1 MTIQV
6 SCPDCGMAYEVPD
19 DKAGKKFRCKQCETI
34 VSIPDT
40 DPPPVRGGGWD
51 DGDDGYGDDSGIPNP
66 VSRRRS
72 GSSRSSSRRRRS
84 RSSDGGD
91 ATTPPAIALY
101 VVAGLSLLW
110 WLFFMFTILISDP
123 ADAPPNMDHGE
134 YVAINLT
141 FGGLEILVQGFIL
154 FGAYQLHS
162 RQSKAMAMAAAIIC
176 CIPCCS
182 PCLIIGI
189 PFGIWA
195 LVAMNND
202 PDFT

>member
-51 DGDDGYGDDSGIPNP
+51 DNDDDYGDDRGIPNP

-72 GSSRSSSRRRRS
+72 GSSRSSRRRRS
-84 RSSDGGD
+84 RSSDGGETV
-91 ATTPPAIALY
+91 APAIAMY
-101 VVAGLSLLW
+101 VVAGLSIVGW
-110 WLFFMFTILISDP
+110 
-123 ADAPPNMDHGE
+123 
-134 YVAINLT
+134 
-141 FGGLEILVQGFIL
+141 ILVMLSMLVVEPDNGMPQAEHEQMVTFYVVSGFVNLFLDGFIL
-154 FGAYQLHS
+154 YGAYNLQT
-162 RQSKAMAMAAAIIC
+162 RQSKIVAMIAAILC
-176 CIPCCS
+176 CVPCFSPCCVV
-182 PCLIIGI
+182 GI

-195 LVAMNND
+195 LVAISND
-202 PDFT
+202 PDFN